1 MKKFLTILLLIYLQ
15 PVFSSETVLY
25 CITKDRTGFSG
36 DEIKRFVETRFTL
49 SFNDDYKL
57 LKMYEGEEKETLP
70 SQQQKLYVSLDKKNR
85 KGKAVS
91 LIEGFIGKEEDLKNL
106 GKMIKS
112 KCGVGGS
119 VKDGEILI
127 QGDFRKKITEILQN
141 EGYQV
146 KRKGG

>member
-1 MKKFLTILLLIYLQ
+1 MGKDWKERLG
-15 PVFSSETVLY
+15 TVY
-25 CITKDRTGFSG
+25 STNPDYNYEENEG
-36 DEIKRFVETRFTL
+36 D
-49 SFNDDYKL
+49 
-57 LKMYEGEEKETLP
+57 EKETLP
-70 SQQQKLYVSLDKKNR
+70 TQQQKLYVSLDKKNR

-91 LIEGFIGKEEDLKNL
+91 LIEGFIGKEEDLKKL

-127 QGDFRKKITEILQN
+127 QGDFRKKIIEILQN